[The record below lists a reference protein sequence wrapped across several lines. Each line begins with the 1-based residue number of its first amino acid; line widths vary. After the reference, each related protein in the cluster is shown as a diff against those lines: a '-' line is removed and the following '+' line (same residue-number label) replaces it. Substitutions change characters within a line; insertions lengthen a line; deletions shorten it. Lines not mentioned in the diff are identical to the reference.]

1 MNPALYSLWVESI
14 CCIRLLLAAEKG
26 RREAWQGPAILPG
39 SLLEKKGL
47 LVVTKALA
55 RDLQHGQWVS
65 DGGNHHVLLPPKVGN
80 TYVTWSGLFRSV
92 LPAPADVAL
101 QCAWEALFRQD
112 SSFRE
117 LYF

>member
-1 MNPALYSLWVESI
+1 MNPALCSWWVENG
-14 CCIRLLLAAEKG
+14 CCLHLLLAAQD
-26 RREAWQGPAILPG
+26 RREAWQGPAIFPV
-39 SLLEKKGL
+39 SFLEKKDL

-55 RDLQHGQWVS
+55 RDLQHRQWVS
-65 DGGNHHVLLPPKVGN
+65 DGGSLSSCAVTPKVGN
-80 TYVTWSGLFRSV
+80 IYVTWSGLFRSM